1 MMLRRNVVEEGFI
14 SHQFEVYRVFVV
26 FNRTLSY
33 SFKFEETSMLML
45 YREGLVG
52 YVSVACAPVTW
63 ILRSLQ
69 HECFS

>member
-26 FNRTLSY
+26 FKRTLSY
-33 SFKFEETSMLML
+33 SSRFEETSMLML

-52 YVSVACAPVTW
+52 VRLGGV
-63 ILRSLQ
+63 RSS
-69 HECFS
+69 HMDSEEFTA